1 MGSRPIS
8 DTRTQKE
15 QNKEMDEL
23 LKFQEEYILLNP
35 PDRSKDPFKTKR
47 YMNGGM
53 VMPGRGVRDTKMG

>member
-1 MGSRPIS
+1 MGSRP
-8 DTRTQKE
+8 TQKE
-15 QNKEMDEL
+15 LNKEMDEM

-35 PDRSKDPFKTKR
+35 PKESKDPFKTKR